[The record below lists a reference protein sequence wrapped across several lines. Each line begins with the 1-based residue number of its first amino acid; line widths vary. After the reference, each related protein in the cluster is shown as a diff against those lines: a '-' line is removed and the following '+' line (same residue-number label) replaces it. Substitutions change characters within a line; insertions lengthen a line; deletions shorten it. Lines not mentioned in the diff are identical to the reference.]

1 VSKVQPIPDD
11 YPRLTPYVFVRG
23 AAEAIGFYT
32 SVLGF
37 EQRGDR
43 MTGPDGRIGHAELRI
58 GDSVLMIADEHP
70 EVGARSPR
78 TVGGSPV
85 LLNLYVADVDAVWA
99 AALAAGAIELRPLKD
114 QFYGDRSGTFEDP
127 WGHRWSIAGRVEQ
140 VSPEDLAARAK
151 STMGAGS

>member
-1 VSKVQPIPDD
+1 MSKVQPIPDG
-11 YPRLTPYVFVRG
+11 YPRLCPYVFVRG
-23 AAEAIGFYT
+23 AAEAIEFYT

-43 MTGPDGRIGHAELRI
+43 LTGPDGRIGHAELAI

-70 EVGARSPR
+70 EVGARSPQ

-85 LLNLYVADVDAVWA
+85 LLNLYVADVDAVWP
-99 AALAAGAIELRPLKD
+99 AALAAGALELRPLKA

-127 WGHRWSIAGRVEQ
+127 WGHRWTVASHVED
-140 VSPEDLAARAK
+140 VSPQQMAARAK
-151 STMGAGS
+151 AAMGGN